1 MIFGFQVNWSC
12 FTNIA
17 IFLWESKA
25 KTDKKYDILQGSQ
38 FAVTLL
44 FFWRSHLLVTGE
56 ILSHHCL
63 LRLFLR
69 LCYICRVIVF
79 SLRVQNS
86 ESFCWP
92 SWSMQSWHATGQAD
106 LPSLRWGNN
115 RASFITAIKSW
126 CSYEQLKPDK
136 ILLCHNLWMVNPYV
150 VLGVS
155 GTPNLKTVRSVSK
168 DHVIICCVFVK

>member
-1 MIFGFQVNWSC
+1 MRVCLNKKWKQVYSLNILWFWFQVNWSC
-12 FTNIA
+12 FYEYCNIFMGKQSKNWQKIWYFA
-17 IFLWESKA
+17 GQPVCCHIIVFLKVTFACYSK
-25 KTDKKYDILQGSQ
+25 
-38 FAVTLL
+38 
-44 FFWRSHLLVTGE
+44 
-56 ILSHHCL
+56 ILSRHCL
-63 LRLFLR
+63 LRLFLH

-126 CSYEQLKPDK
+126 CTYEQLKPDK

-150 VLGVS
+150 VLGS
-155 GTPNLKTVRSVSK
+155 PRLQ
-168 DHVIICCVFVK
+168 I